1 MTTPPH
7 AHTPKV
13 ALLYSG
19 GSDSTLA
26 AIRLLEQHEHLTLLT
41 MSHRGHVG
49 AELIDEQMIRL
60 GRYLGDP
67 GRLDHAHLPVDAL
80 FRFLSYER
88 YMSHLWRYG
97 TFMLSV
103 CGLCKLAIHWRALLY
118 CRDHGVDRIAD
129 GAVKSMSAYPAQNE
143 RVMLGPMRELYQE
156 HGIRYENPVFEEDLE
171 VPRALYELRYHPRV
185 DIKGTTAD
193 LQASCTMQRLHAF
206 FLRCHPGFEE
216 DPRFWQR
223 LEALYAEKIALV
235 REMTREHIA
244 RGDASRLARL
254 LEEAS

>member
-1 MTTPPH
+1 MKTPTASDPIK
-7 AHTPKV
+7 A

-26 AIRLLEQHEHLTLLT
+26 AIRLLERHPRLTLLT

-49 AELIDEQMIRL
+49 SELIDQQVLRL

-67 GRLDHAHLPVDAL
+67 ERLEHVHLPVDRL

-88 YMSHLWRYG
+88 YLGHLRRYRS
-97 TFMLSV
+97 FMLSV

-118 CRDHGVDRIAD
+118 CREQGVARIAD
-129 GAVKSMSAYPAQNE
+129 GAVRSMSAYPAQNE
-143 RVMLGPMRELYQE
+143 RVMLGPMRDLYRE
-156 HGIRYENPVFEEDLE
+156 HGIQYDNPVFDEDLE
-171 VPRALYELRYHPRV
+171 VPRALYELRYHRRV
-185 DIKGTTAD
+185 NIKGTAED

-216 DPRFWQR
+216 DPRFWRR
-223 LEALYAEKIALV
+223 LEALYADKIALV
-235 REMTREHIA
+235 REMTDEHLD
-244 RGDASRLARL
+244 RGDASRLAPL
-254 LEEAS
+254 LEAAP